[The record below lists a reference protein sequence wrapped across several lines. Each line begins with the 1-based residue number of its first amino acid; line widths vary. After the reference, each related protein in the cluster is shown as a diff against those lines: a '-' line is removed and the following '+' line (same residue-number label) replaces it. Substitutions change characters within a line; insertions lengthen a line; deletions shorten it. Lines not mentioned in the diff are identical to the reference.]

1 MQALK
6 TGFTREAGYNLAIAA
21 WREGQRFLL
30 IVMGAQTRSLSF
42 RDAKQLLRYGFIES
56 GFEIAEEPRQP
67 TPPRPA
73 GRRTN
78 AGATPCVPAR
88 PAAVSPL
95 GVRTGRRS
103 TMATPKAFIF
113 DAYGTL
119 FDVHSVVEA
128 GRALT
133 RDPQALSLLW
143 RQKQLEYTW
152 LRTLMGRYEDFWAV
166 TEAALRFALG
176 RLGIAAG
183 DEAVARLMEAYL
195 SLATFPD
202 VAGALAGLAG
212 TPLGILSNGSPR
224 MLDAAVRSSGL
235 AGTFRH
241 VLSVDAVRAYKP
253 SPTVYELGPRAF
265 GVPAGDIL
273 FVSSNAWD
281 VAGAKAFG
289 YRTCWCNRLAA
300 PMDRLGVSPDFEVRT
315 LDEIPGSWASRRRR
329 RGERPLVQLVGEAT
343 HEEIAPHEHG
353 HAEQAVLVEQ
363 PLERL
368 GLAHGFPG
376 RVALEEAGVRLDEEA
391 PRAADEAEGAVAVY
405 GMRVEGRLSYSTCA
419 SARARRASSEDGQRH
434 VLS

>member
-1 MQALK
+1 
-6 TGFTREAGYNLAIAA
+6 
-21 WREGQRFLL
+21 
-30 IVMGAQTRSLSF
+30 
-42 RDAKQLLRYGFIES
+42 
-56 GFEIAEEPRQP
+56 
-67 TPPRPA
+67 
-73 GRRTN
+73 
-78 AGATPCVPAR
+78 
-88 PAAVSPL
+88 
-95 GVRTGRRS
+95 
-103 TMATPKAFIF
+103 MATPKAFIF

-166 TEAALRFALG
+166 TEAALRFSLG
-176 RLGIAAG
+176 RLGIVAG
-183 DEAVARLMEAYL
+183 DEAVARLMAAYL

-224 MLDAAVRSSGL
+224 MLDAAVRSSEL

-241 VLSVDAVRAYKP
+241 VLSVDTVRAYKP

-281 VAGAKAFG
+281 VAAAKAFG

-300 PMDRLGVSPDFEVRT
+300 PMDRLGISPDFEVRT
-315 LDEIPGSWASRRRR
+315 LDEIPGK
-329 RGERPLVQLVGEAT
+329 
-343 HEEIAPHEHG
+343 
-353 HAEQAVLVEQ
+353 
-363 PLERL
+363 L
-368 GLAHGFPG
+368 G
-376 RVALEEAGVRLDEEA
+376 
-391 PRAADEAEGAVAVY
+391 
-405 GMRVEGRLSYSTCA
+405 
-419 SARARRASSEDGQRH
+419 
-434 VLS
+434 